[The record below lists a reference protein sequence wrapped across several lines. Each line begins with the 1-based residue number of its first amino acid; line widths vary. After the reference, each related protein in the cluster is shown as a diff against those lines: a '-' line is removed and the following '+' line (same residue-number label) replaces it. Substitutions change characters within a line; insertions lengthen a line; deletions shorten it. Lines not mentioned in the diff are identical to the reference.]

1 MQLFLINKNVEVIID
16 RYINPKQ
23 KVKIRILQSLPILS
37 ISFLIYIRW
46 VFDIVT
52 TTLPNI
58 ISLLFIDDLGFL
70 VNQKSIHKVAIYLN
84 KIREVMLKEEA
95 SNMVTYNIPK
105 TKVVLFWK
113 GQKSR
118 YIVEISAKILIFSKH
133 NILFNDK
140 ATR

>member
-1 MQLFLINKNVEVIID
+1 MQLFLINKNVKVIID

-95 SNMVTYNIPK
+95 SNMVTYNITK

-113 GQKSR
+113 DQKSR